1 MSGDVPKDKTDPP
14 VDGPETIDLRGLFGE
29 AVDLFDQRH
38 LWSGII
44 PMSVL
49 AVRLWTAFM
58 VALLTLVGYMTVIR
72 ENISDDVDAVS
83 RRLRKLL
90 DDQDSN
96 APDTD
101 LIEFFDEVD
110 ISGDGLR

>member
-1 MSGDVPKDKTDPP
+1 MCVLLTIVIECMALANWFKGVHQALKTHIQQTMLRPCYCS
-14 VDGPETIDLRGLFGE
+14 PENNRGVGE
-29 AVDLFDQRH
+29 
-38 LWSGII
+38 
-44 PMSVL
+44 

-72 ENISDDVDAVS
+72 ENISGDMAVS
-83 RRLRKLL
+83 RGLRKLL

-101 LIEFFDEVD
+101 LIEFF
-110 ISGDGLR
+110 